1 MFNSLDGRGLLMHH
15 WDTDGICS
23 AAMLLKRLNR
33 NSIVTWTPQIGT
45 FFLTKEQI
53 EWIKQFDYVFI
64 VDMALPI
71 ENIQSISNNNKV
83 VIIDH
88 HHQKPIYEVDHYNPV
103 SHGASSEDY
112 PGTTWVL
119 KEILGEKISLYSI
132 LGPIGDR
139 EKKIKDNKKFW
150 RIILDFA
157 QSQNMTFEDLLKMT
171 YLIDVN
177 YKIGDK
183 KAVEEAPWI
192 LLEYQNPT
200 DILENKIWIEKL
212 EVLNKEIN
220 RILKE
225 DPEEIQGVLV
235 NKLNTKY
242 SIISMITRRIAW
254 DTGKNTLVVNYGFF
268 QDHDQVYSR
277 SNSFDM
283 HYLINRAHELG
294 INAGG
299 KKDVLGAIVPKKL
312 TEDFIVEILDYLS
325 RSEF

>member
-1 MFNSLDGRGLLMHH
+1 MFDSLDGRGLLIHH

-23 AAMLLKRLNR
+23 AAILLKKLNGK
-33 NSIVTWTPQIGT
+33 NIITWTPQLGT
-45 FFLTKEQI
+45 FFLTNLQI
-53 EWIKQFDYVFI
+53 EWMKQFDFVFI
-64 VDMALPI
+64 VDIALPR
-71 ENIQSISNNNKV
+71 ENVQLISKNSKV
-83 VIIDH
+83 IIIDH
-88 HHQKPIYEVDHYNPV
+88 HHQEPIYEVDHYNPV
-103 SHGASSEDY
+103 AHGASSEDY

-119 KEILGEKISLYSI
+119 TEILGEKISLYSI

-139 EKKIKDNKKFW
+139 EKKIKDNEKFW
-150 RIILDFA
+150 KIILDYIKI
-157 QSQNMTFEDLLKMT
+157 QNITFEELLKMT

-192 LLEYQNPT
+192 LYEYRKPT
-200 DILENKIWIEKL
+200 EILKNKIWIEKL
-212 EVLNKEIN
+212 QVLNKEIN

-225 DPEEIQGVLV
+225 DPEEVQGVLV
-235 NKLNTKY
+235 KKLDTKY

-277 SNSFDM
+277 SNSIDM
-283 HYLINRAHELG
+283 HYLIKRAHDLG

-299 KKDVLGAIVPKKL
+299 KKDVLGAIVPKNITK
-312 TEDFIVEILDYLS
+312 DFVGEIIDYLS
-325 RSEF
+325 R